1 MIEKLAEI
9 IGLGRRDKM
18 IEINQTE
25 SQLERLFQCLWHE
38 EKLFQYF
45 ELVTGLSDD
54 KSGRHLLSISILYPC
69 QDFVDIKTD

>member
-25 SQLERLFQCLWHE
+25 SQLERLFQRLWHE
-38 EKLFQYF
+38 EKLF
-45 ELVTGLSDD
+45 
-54 KSGRHLLSISILYPC
+54 K
-69 QDFVDIKTD
+69 